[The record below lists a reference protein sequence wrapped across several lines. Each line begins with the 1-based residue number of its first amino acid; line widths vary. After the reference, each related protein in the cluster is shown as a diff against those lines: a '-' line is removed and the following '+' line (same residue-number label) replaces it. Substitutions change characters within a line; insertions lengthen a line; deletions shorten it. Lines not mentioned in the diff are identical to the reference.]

1 MRNDSDTYNMQYI
14 KDWGN
19 HQRWSHNHRLKLTHT
34 HTHKYSLGTRK
45 HSCTLTYAR
54 ANIACRDSKKEKFK
68 RRTSKSEM
76 LEGAYSQYT

>member
-14 KDWGN
+14 KGLGQPSVMVSQPSIEVD
-19 HQRWSHNHRLKLTHT
+19 
-34 HTHKYSLGTRK
+34 THKYSLGTRK
-45 HSCTLTYAR
+45 HTHTLTYAR